1 MARRKQKSWSSPVQ
15 NPAFKVR
22 WRGPGARECSKDNDH
37 IFLNE
42 ANTGI
47 VRRKKKISLSFGED
61 QRWIDFPTSVTFAEP
76 SSGTEGVASGSTT
89 PARTPPCLTGRSN
102 SPSNYSAVSGS
113 TSHSSSLPIDP
124 VLLDSGGDA
133 SSSYLTPYSAP
144 EVDTASC
151 VGKEPLPGPALETW
165 PIQWPFENYQEA
177 LLMQHY
183 TDEIAF
189 WFDGVDGGTHFG
201 RNVPEMA
208 VDSPALLNAIFAISA
223 KHLSLRGQ
231 LSESVSLHY
240 IDACYRALLP
250 DISTKAFHGD
260 HLAAVLI
267 LRLVV
272 QMTDPKEA
280 EQGGNVFLGID
291 VFMAAWKANPTS
303 SLHAELF
310 MNMLRLYVHVSWY
323 SKRPIP
329 EAEADFE
336 WMFTALDI
344 PGEQARLE
352 SCRMTLHSAR
362 VVNFAYEDGPKS
374 WERWLEL
381 KNFSD
386 EWKYSKP
393 KYLNPIF
400 AVHPMEG
407 DPFPKRIFANAL
419 YAFTHQLFCLSRI
432 LLLNNQPSTPPPPHL
447 GVVPWTPVRL
457 EEESLI
463 LVRKVVGTA
472 MSHTEVAL
480 TFISTLAVTYSGHLL
495 TDRLCQEHAYALLQR
510 ACRECAGLTPSE
522 EFTRLRHVWGWDL
535 DEAIPYANV
544 L

>member
-1 MARRKQKSWSSPVQ
+1 MARRRQKSWLSPVQ
-15 NPAFKVR
+15 NPTSKVR
-22 WRGPGARECSKDNDH
+22 WRAAGARECSKDNDH

-47 VRRKKKISLSFGED
+47 VRRKKKISLSFGQD

-76 SSGTEGVASGSTT
+76 SSGTEAVASRSTT
-89 PARTPPCLTGRSN
+89 PARTPPCLTRRSK
-102 SPSNYSAVSGS
+102 SPSNYSVVSGA
-113 TSHSSSLPIDP
+113 TSHSSLPIDP
-124 VLLDSGGDA
+124 LLQETCGDV
-133 SSSYLTPYSAP
+133 SSPFLTPYPVSEIDA
-144 EVDTASC
+144 TSG
-151 VGKEPLPGPALETW
+151 VGKAPLPGPALETW
-165 PIQWPFENYQEA
+165 PIQWPFDNYQEA

-189 WFDGVDGGTHFG
+189 WFDCVDGATHF
-201 RNVPEMA
+201 A
-208 VDSPALLNAIFAISA
+208 PALLNAVLAISA

-231 LSESVSLHY
+231 LDESVSLHY

-272 QMTDPKEA
+272 QMTDPREA

-310 MNMLRLYVHVSWY
+310 MNMLRLYIHVSWY

-336 WMFTALDI
+336 WMFSALDI

-352 SCRMTLHSAR
+352 SCRMTMHAAQ
-362 VVNFAYEDGPKS
+362 VVNFAYGDGPKT
-374 WERWLEL
+374 WKRWLEL
-381 KNFSD
+381 RRFSD
-386 EWKYSKP
+386 EWKFSKP

-400 AVHPMEG
+400 AVHPLEG
-407 DPFPKRIFANAL
+407 DPFPKRIFANPL
-419 YAFTHQLFCLSRI
+419 YAFTHQIFSLSRI
-432 LLLNNQPSTPPPPHL
+432 LLLTNQPQTSPPPNL
-447 GVVPWTPVRL
+447 GAVPWTPVQI
-457 EEESLI
+457 EEETLI
-463 LVRKVVGTA
+463 LVRKVIGTA
-472 MSHTEVAL
+472 ISHTEAAL

-535 DEAIPYANV
+535 DEAIPYAMV
-544 L
+544 V